1 VFGVLTDRLPVMA
14 ATKKNRKEFS
24 KNGFQKFTAK
34 SLVAKMQRNHHELKN
49 YEVGHHTESIISG

>member
-1 VFGVLTDRLPVMA
+1 MA